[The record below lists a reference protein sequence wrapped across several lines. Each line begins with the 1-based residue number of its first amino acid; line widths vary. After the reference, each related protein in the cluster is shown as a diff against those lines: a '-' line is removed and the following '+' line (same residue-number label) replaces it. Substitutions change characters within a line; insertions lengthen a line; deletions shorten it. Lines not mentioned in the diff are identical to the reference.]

1 MGQRLKEKKEK
12 NKKKKEKKQ
21 KESDKKRECSSV
33 IHGIVLVKN
42 AKPKFRFPVLVPVV
56 TWGLLP
62 Q

>member
-56 TWGLLP
+56 T
-62 Q
+62 